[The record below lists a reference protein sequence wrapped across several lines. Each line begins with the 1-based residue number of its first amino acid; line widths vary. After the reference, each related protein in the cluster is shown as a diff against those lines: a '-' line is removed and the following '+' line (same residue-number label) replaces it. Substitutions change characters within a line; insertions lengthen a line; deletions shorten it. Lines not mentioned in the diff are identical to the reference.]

1 MPGHECHVIVRLI
14 IDKWPFKCAIIAHVT
29 VAKIARVKIYLYFF
43 S

>member
-1 MPGHECHVIVRLI
+1 MPGHECRLIVRLI

-29 VAKIARVKIYLYFF
+29 VAKIARAKIYLYFF